1 MGAKQGSWSYDH
13 VPCLFG
19 KGASKI
25 YNHLGTIISYERIY
39 SHQKRMGYQ
48 PEQGPEGNFLVEF
61 VCGGSLHDS
70 LSGDDGN
77 CIIVF
82 FFSHRQLPEVAVISL
97 QLRTSSFN
105 LSRFCFYLV
114 GDVDKIILTFVG
126 LT

>member
-1 MGAKQGSWSYDH
+1 MFVWERCIENGH
-13 VPCLFG
+13 
-19 KGASKI
+19 
-25 YNHLGTIISYERIY
+25 NLGTRISYERIY

-82 FFSHRQLPEVAVISL
+82 FFFRSPA
-97 QLRTSSFN
+97 
-105 LSRFCFYLV
+105 SRSGELHHS
-114 GDVDKIILTFVG
+114 I
-126 LT
+126 